1 MSDKKA
7 KQGIEL
13 WMKGDGERGTT
24 KSHWQECANNL
35 QPDRNDYTAEKTPGQ
50 KRLQYI
56 YDSHPMW
63 CLDQFVAGCHSQIT
77 SSNVMWFWLR
87 LEDERTDSIVR
98 VRQWLEMASMA
109 MYGVFNSPRYNF
121 ASQSAELYADVGN
134 IGTACMAALEGRDG
148 MPLFSTR
155 HMKECVFFENEEDRV
170 DTVVR
175 RWTTWTA
182 RQAYQKWGEACGE
195 TVAKAAMDPK
205 TAMRTFPFLH
215 LVRPRSDRR
224 PDRADAKNMVFESVY
239 IGEADQCVIS
249 ESGFREFPYMTP
261 RFSKL
266 SNEIYGRGRGMI
278 ALPDVKMLYE
288 AKKLVIKAA
297 QKIIDPPLDVPND
310 TYLLG
315 VRTVPGSIN
324 YRPRN
329 LRPDDGIRPI
339 QTEANI
345 PIGSDLIQQ
354 IKDAIGRV
362 FYVDI
367 LRMPTDPDDPSSE
380 GKGST
385 ATYWAQ
391 RREKEFMA
399 MSPFLARV
407 RAELAGPLI
416 DRTFAML
423 WRKSAALKF
432 GPGSPFP
439 PPPPELAG
447 QKYRVEYVSP
457 IELAQRASQDDV
469 VDMILQTQLQMR
481 QIDPQSPIVAD
492 FEAILRG
499 KARRHNA
506 PWDTLKSP
514 EQMQQDAEQRQ
525 QAEEAM
531 AQHAALANV
540 AKAAKDGSAAV
551 ANLSNA
557 GGAGAGN
564 DNGQQAAA

>member
-1 MSDKKA
+1 MDDKA
-7 KQGIEL
+7 KEVIQL
-13 WMKGDGERGTT
+13 WERGYGESGTT
-24 KSHWQECANNL
+24 RTHWQECANNL
-35 QPDRNDYTAEKTPGQ
+35 QPDRNDYIAEKTQGQ

-87 LEDERTDSIVR
+87 LEDDRVDRLVP

-109 MYGVFNSPRYNF
+109 MYAVFNSPRYNF
-121 ASQSAELYADVGN
+121 ASQSAELYADIGN
-134 IGTACMAALEGRDG
+134 IGTACMGALEGRDG

-155 HMKECVFFENEEDRV
+155 HMKECVFFENDEDRV

-182 RQAYQKWGEACGE
+182 RQAFQKWGAACGE
-195 TVAKAAMDPK
+195 TVAKAAKEPA
-205 TAMRTFPFLH
+205 TANQKFPFLH
-215 LVRPRSDRR
+215 AVRPRAERR
-224 PDRADAKNMVFESVY
+224 SDRADSKNMVFESLYVNEKDGCT
-239 IGEADQCVIS
+239 IT
-249 ESGFREFPYMTP
+249 ESGFREFPYLTP
-261 RFSKL
+261 RLSKL
-266 SNEIYGRGRGMI
+266 SNETYGRGRGMI

-288 AKKLVIKAA
+288 SKKLLIKAA
-297 QKIIDPPLDVPND
+297 QKVIDPPLDVPND

-315 VRTVPGSIN
+315 IRTVPGSIN

-329 LRPDDGIRPI
+329 MRPDDGIRPI
-339 QTEANI
+339 LTQGEI
-345 PIGSDLIQQ
+345 PIGHELIQQ
-354 IKDAIGRV
+354 IKDAIGKV

-407 RAELAGPLI
+407 RSELGGPLI

-423 WRKSAALKF
+423 WRKSMAMKF

-439 PPPPELAG
+439 PPPAEIAG

-469 VDMILQTQLQMR
+469 VDMILQTQSQMR
-481 QIDPQSPIVAD
+481 QIDQDSPIIAD

-514 EQMQQDAEQRQ
+514 EQMQQEAEQKA
-525 QAEEAM
+525 QAEQAM
-531 AQHAALANV
+531 QDHMAAANL
-540 AKAAKDGSAAV
+540 AKAAKDGTGAIK
-551 ANLSNA
+551 NLSD
-557 GGAGAGN
+557 AGAGN
-564 DNGQQAAA
+564 DNAGQEAA